1 MVTSSSTEVYRC
13 PGEVYDITRA
23 VHLARLAA
31 SYPKCRNCPHAPGA
45 VVGHD
50 RPTDEEESPRAR
62 DGALFTSEGVRGR
75 YLNDLTRATATH
87 IAGAM
92 ASCLW
97 DDFVGPNAAGTL
109 RAQSTAEEALT
120 SDPDASTGGAD
131 QLLTVDGFR
140 LLSPGRPGPCV
151 VLAHDERPS
160 SPDIV
165 TGVGQSLRRMG
176 CQVVDIGL
184 ATRPCLI
191 FAVDHLHAAGGV
203 HVTGAGCDPGWT
215 GLDFLSRGMVPCSCP
230 GELDRISRRSQEG
243 YSRPSRRPGSQ
254 RVFHAAVPYEA
265 GLWKYFHALRPLK
278 ISLACPSRMLREL
291 FGRAFRKVSC
301 RLLPVETPT
310 RRRAVLDSGDPDVA
324 RTAQHVR
331 DSGAHLGVLVDD
343 DGERCVFFDE
353 LGRIVAP
360 ARIAAVLASETG
372 DAAQAALPEPADA
385 IRSGE
390 RQVSREDVTVAMQR
404 DGVRFA
410 ADGTGRYWFAE
421 ACPTCDALL
430 TLVHL
435 LQALS
440 RSDTPFSE
448 VRQVPPAG
456 RLAEMSG
463 GSKRHK

>member
-13 PGEVYDITRA
+13 PGEEYDITRA
-23 VHLARLAA
+23 VHLARMAV
-31 SYPKCRNCPHAPGA
+31 SYSKCRHCPHAPGA
-45 VVGHD
+45 TVTLDAATGEHEL
-50 RPTDEEESPRAR
+50 PTAR
-62 DGALFTSEGVRGR
+62 EGSLFTSEGVRGR
-75 YLNDLTRATATH
+75 YLNDLTRATAAQ

-97 DDFVGPNAAGTL
+97 DDFAAPKAAGTL
-109 RAQSTAEEALT
+109 RVPSAADET
-120 SDPDASTGGAD
+120 PDAARGAD
-131 QLLTVDGFR
+131 HQKTSAPEPSDSLLPTEGFR
-140 LLSPGRPGPCV
+140 LLSLGCPGPLV

-176 CQVVDIGL
+176 CQVADIGL
-184 ATRPCLI
+184 ATRPCLM
-191 FAVDHLHAAGGV
+191 FAIDHLRAAGGV

-215 GLDFLSRGMVPCSCP
+215 GLDFVSRGIVPCSSP
-230 GELDRISRRSQEG
+230 GELDKISRRYRDG

-254 RVFHAAVPYEA
+254 RLFHAAVPYEA

-278 ISLACPSRMLREL
+278 IALACPSRELREL
-291 FGRAFRKVSC
+291 FARAFRKVAC

-310 RRRAVLDSGDPDVA
+310 RRRAVLDASNPDLA

-331 DSGAHLGVLVDD
+331 DATAHLGMLVDD
-343 DGERCVFFDE
+343 DGERCIFLDE
-353 LGRIVAP
+353 MGRVVAPAHVAAVLVSVADDP
-360 ARIAAVLASETG
+360 ARIAPREVPDFQCGGAGQPT
-372 DAAQAALPEPADA
+372 
-385 IRSGE
+385 
-390 RQVSREDVTVAMQR
+390 REDIMLRMQR

-410 ADGTGRYWFAE
+410 CDGMGRYWFAE
-421 ACPTCDALL
+421 AYPACDALL

-448 VRQVPPAG
+448 VAG
-456 RLAEMSG
+456 ASL
-463 GSKRHK
+463 